1 MLKKDQC
8 NEQRWPKATLP
19 YIASIEES
27 PDRPQTDLEDPT
39 RA

>member
-8 NEQRWPKATLP
+8 NEQRWPKAILP
-19 YIASIEES
+19 ELASIEES

-39 RA
+39 WA